1 MEHPKAE
8 IPPGKPATQ
17 VDALGRK
24 VWDKSY
30 YAKVAENKAGGQSG
44 SVEQSIATL
53 LPDPLRKPVFAV
65 PEVRENLKRRKE
77 TVDVTKDV
85 GKVRVI
91 NALTHKSQQG
101 GFYCKVCDCLLK
113 DSQAYMDHLNGRKH
127 NRMLGMTMRV
137 EKVDAKTVAEA
148 LRRRVMQQSVSKHAV
163 EELHRDAQERIKE
176 LEAEEREM
184 KQRRKMNKKGK
195 QDTKSGKIKKEEVQE
210 ATNDRQPDATEEL
223 MRSMGLPT
231 NFVQSTK

>member
-1 MEHPKAE
+1 MERAKADP
-8 IPPGKPATQ
+8 PPGKPAAE

-30 YAKVAENKAGGQSG
+30 YAKLADSKTGGQG
-44 SVEQSIATL
+44 DSVEQSIATL
-53 LPDPLRKPVFAV
+53 LPDPNRKPVVAV
-65 PEVRENLKRRKE
+65 PEVRENLKRRNE
-77 TVDVTKDV
+77 SVDVTKDV

-91 NALTHKSQQG
+91 SALTHKSQQG

-137 EKVDAKTVAEA
+137 EKVDAKTVAAA
-148 LRRRVMQQSVSKHAV
+148 LRRRAMQESVSKQSV
-163 EELHRDAQERIKE
+163 EELQKDAQERIRE

-184 KQRRKMNKKGK
+184 KQRRKMNKKLK
-195 QDTKSGKIKKEEVQE
+195 QEAKNGRIKVKSELGVKEELPVSE
-210 ATNDRQPDATEEL
+210 TEEM
-223 MRSMGLPT
+223 MRAMGLPT
-231 NFVQSTK
+231 SL

>member
-1 MEHPKAE
+1 MEPKKAE
-8 IPPGKPATQ
+8 PPPSKPAAQ
-17 VDALGRK
+17 LDALGRK

-30 YAKVAENKAGGQSG
+30 YAKIAEGKSGGQG
-44 SVEQSIATL
+44 DSVEQSIATL
-53 LPDPLRKPVFAV
+53 IPDPNRKPVFTV
-65 PEVRENLKRRKE
+65 PEVRENLKRRQE
-77 TVDVTKDV
+77 SVDVTKDV
-85 GKVRVI
+85 GKVRII

-148 LRRRVMQQSVSKHAV
+148 LRRRVIQESVSKQAL
-163 EELHRDAQERIKE
+163 EELQKDAIERIQE

-184 KQRRKMNKKGK
+184 KQRRKMKKKMKQEAKGGK
-195 QDTKSGKIKKEEVQE
+195 LVKEEPEVDGE
-210 ATNDRQPDATEEL
+210 LIEDDAEKL
-223 MRSMGLPT
+223 MHTMGLPT
-231 NFVQSTK
+231 NFAHSRS

>member
-1 MEHPKAE
+1 MESEKAS
-8 IPPGKPATQ
+8 PPQGKPAAN

-30 YAKVAENKAGGQSG
+30 YAQVAEKKTGGQG
-44 SVEQSIATL
+44 DGVEQSIATL
-53 LPDPLRKPVFAV
+53 LPDPNRKPVVTV
-65 PEVRENLKRRKE
+65 PEVRENLKQRKE

-91 NALTHKSQQG
+91 SALTHKSQQG

-137 EKVDAKTVAEA
+137 EKVDAKTVAQA
-148 LRRRVMQQSVSKHAV
+148 LKRRAMQENAPKLSTEDLQKD
-163 EELHRDAQERIKE
+163 LQERIQE

-184 KQRRKMNKKGK
+184 KRKRKMNKKLK
-195 QDTKSGKIKKEEVQE
+195 HETKGTPTKLKVEDDGSENVEIDQNEV
-210 ATNDRQPDATEEL
+210 L

-231 NFVQSTK
+231 SF